1 MHDMSGFDYD
11 IEDVAH
17 LLRLNKRRGNYYDC
31 PFCQDTKGK
40 LNINPAK
47 NVFRCNRCDMS
58 GGMLKLYAEL
68 HNVTLSEANR
78 EIREALNKGEY
89 REAYQVKKEARR
101 QQEPKQSEL
110 ASIEARDHTYS
121 ELLRLLSLNDSHREN
136 LRKRGLTEEQME
148 ERRYRSVPLFGVR
161 SLTQRLLEKGC
172 TLEGVPG
179 FYQSED
185 GIWTTNFKA
194 RNSGILIPI
203 ESMEGKIQ
211 GFQIRLDHVRE
222 EAKYIWFSSSWY
234 EKGTTS
240 GSPVHVIGNLD
251 AETIYL
257 TEGGLKGTIA
267 HYLTG
272 DTFICVPGVNQYQ
285 NVEPILE
292 ALRSRNLKYLYE
304 AYDMDKKMKTVCNRH
319 YSKCSVCTY
328 APLPSVCPYKLK
340 KRGIIQNGC
349 ERIYQICKK
358 LSIPVSRM
366 VWDLDE
372 NGEWQGNIKGIDDYY
387 YDAKM
392 KKEKS

>member
-89 REAYQVKKEARR
+89 REVYQAQKEARR

-110 ASIEARDHTYS
+110 ASIEVRDHTYS
-121 ELLRLLSLNDSHREN
+121 ELLQLLSLNDSHREN

-148 ERRYRSVPLFGVR
+148 ERRYRSVPLFGVH
-161 SLTQRLLEKGC
+161 SLTERLLEKGC

-185 GIWTTNFKA
+185 GIWTANFKA
-194 RNSGILIPI
+194 RNSGILIPV

-292 ALRSRNLKYLYE
+292 TLRNRNLKYLYE

-319 YSKCSVCTY
+319 YSKCSICTY
-328 APLPSVCPYKLK
+328 APVPTICPYKLK
-340 KRGIIQNGC
+340 KREIIQNGC

-372 NGEWQGNIKGIDDYY
+372 NGEWKGNIKGIDDYY